1 MRFEAASTGSIP
13 VDAANFRRTIMC
25 ECYQVGG
32 PFVAEDPDCPIHGR
46 QSVGREDR
54 INSILERVRDGE
66 VSPGEGTSLIMEEF
80 Y

>member
-1 MRFEAASTGSIP
+1 
-13 VDAANFRRTIMC
+13 MC

-32 PFVAEDPDCPIHGR
+32 PFVAEDLDCPIHGR